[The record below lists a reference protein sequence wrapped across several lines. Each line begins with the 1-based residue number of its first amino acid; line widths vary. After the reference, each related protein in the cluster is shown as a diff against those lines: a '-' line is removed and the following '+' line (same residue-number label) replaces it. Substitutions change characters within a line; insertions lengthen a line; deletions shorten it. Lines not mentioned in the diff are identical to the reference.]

1 MPRTGEVRLEPGTR
15 EHPET
20 GYRSRFSHDD
30 ETAEPGYYSVLLK
43 DTGIRAEL
51 TATERTGLHRSYLA
65 SLEGGHSTEALER
78 IMNLLSELGVRLT
91 AVQEE

>member
-1 MPRTGEVRLEPGTR
+1 MLECLDMKTDEGGFKPRSFRIRHARDLGAAIKYFRTLSGLSQEVL
-15 EHPET
+15 
-20 GYRSRFSHDD
+20 
-30 ETAEPGYYSVLLK
+30 A
-43 DTGIRAEL
+43 
-51 TATERTGLHRSYLA
+51 ERTGLHRSYLA